1 MPNPFPSIELEML
14 NFGGEDRNPAIQ
26 VFGRRFF
33 SDQTNTELL
42 VELLLVAVSQKKIKR
57 DSFNSILPAFEVLH
71 NWPSNERNLNYA
83 SLLEYAPKARLN
95 LKLFSF
101 LGASKLETRHET
113 HRKHYKD
120 LLTHL
125 SEQITIAGLSDKN
138 DVLKTL
144 ENLFLGFQGVGGQ
157 RTWCAQA
164 FLPITKTFIA
174 SETIWNETE
183 ANRILI
189 SDWDDIIS
197 YFKKYFSVNRHR
209 FLARGGELLY
219 LQLCN
224 ALRQDFSTIKDWAD
238 KSDFGFNEIEIEPER
253 LYVALSRAISDLMNV
268 CPKTI
273 EKLAEFIDSG
283 VDSETALRTDTNEAG
298 SARFTSCGWCP
309 EESWQE
315 GYLFAV
321 EVLRLCSA
329 QIDPMERFELLEIL
343 CAMQVIRS
351 LCAQS
356 ARYMVGEGPRKNI
369 AEPLGYLF
377 AISDPEGSHKALTQI
392 SRRSVSACERM
403 INDAIRNTHVKMNV
417 DEQQR
422 LDIANGR
429 KIQNIYKEADSR
441 YGYKYFLSIC
451 KRIGMIIP
459 RRGKG
464 ARFIINEKIL
474 KLLILTVMRPGQ
486 RITYETFKRLVKL
499 HYGMMF
505 DDKDINMA
513 SQWSGGPP
521 ILTLGGNADVWLL
534 EMLDAAGVLIRLS
547 DSCTLIVN
555 PSDAIEEAR

>member
-1 MPNPFPSIELEML
+1 MPNPFPSIERRIVEH
-14 NFGGEDRNPAIQ
+14 GGEDRNPAIQ
-26 VFGRRFF
+26 LFGRRFF
-33 SDQTNTELL
+33 SDQTVTELL
-42 VELLLVAVSQKKIKR
+42 VELLLVVVSPKRIRR
-57 DSFNSILPAFEVLH
+57 DSFNSILPALEVLR

-83 SLLEYAPKARLN
+83 SSLEYAPKARLN

-113 HRKHYKD
+113 HRKHYID
-120 LLTHL
+120 LLSFL
-125 SEQITIAGLSDKN
+125 QEQIIITSSSDKH

-144 ENLFLGFQGVGGQ
+144 ENLFLGLQGVGGQ
-157 RTWCAQA
+157 RTWCAQS
-164 FLPITKTFIA
+164 FLPICA
-174 SETIWNETE
+174 SVISGESIWKSSRANEITSNEWEE
-183 ANRILI
+183 AI
-189 SDWDDIIS
+189 D
-197 YFKKYFSVNRHR
+197 YFSHNQHT
-209 FLARGGELLY
+209 FLAHGGELLY

-224 ALRQDFSTIKDWAD
+224 ALRQDFSKIKNWAD
-238 KSDFGFNEIEIEPER
+238 RSDFGFNEIEIEPEK
-253 LYVALSRAISDLMNV
+253 LYAALSRSLSDLMNV

-283 VDSETALRTDTNEAG
+283 VDIETSLRTDTNEAG
-298 SARFTSCGWCP
+298 NARFSSCGWCP
-309 EESWQE
+309 EECWQE

-343 CAMQVIRS
+343 CAIQVIRS

-356 ARYMVGEGPRKNI
+356 ARYVEWEAPRKNL

-377 AISDPEGSHKALTQI
+377 AISDPEGSHKALKQI

-403 INDAIRNTHVKMNV
+403 IYDAIRNTHVKMNV

-474 KLLILTVMRPGQ
+474 RLLILTVMRPGQ

-505 DDKDINMA
+505 DDKDISMA

-521 ILTLGGNADVWLL
+521 ILTLGGNADAWLM
-534 EMLDAAGVLIRLS
+534 EMLDAAGILIRLS